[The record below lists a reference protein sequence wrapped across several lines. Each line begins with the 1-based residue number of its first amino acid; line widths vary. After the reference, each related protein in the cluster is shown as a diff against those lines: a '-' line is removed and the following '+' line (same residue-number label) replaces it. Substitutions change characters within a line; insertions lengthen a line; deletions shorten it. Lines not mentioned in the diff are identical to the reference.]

1 MAEEFQPINTQEE
14 FDAAVTQRY
23 GDVANLQQQVNTLT
37 NERDTHANTIAQLQK
52 EVNGY
57 KTTALKQ
64 KIAKEKG
71 IPLEFAAR
79 LSGETEADIKADADS
94 MAGLLRTVKGPAPLA
109 DPNPA
114 DPDAK
119 NTSMISML
127 NELRGE

>member
-37 NERDTHANTIAQLQK
+37 TERDTHANTIAQLQK

-64 KIAKEKG
+64 RIAKEKG

-109 DPNPA
+109 DPNPK

-119 NTSMISML
+119 NTGMISML